1 MTIHVVVQ
9 GDTLYSIAANYKVPM
24 SQIAADNGLETPHH
38 LVPGQAL
45 VIRFPLTVHTVRPG
59 DTLTSIALQYNVS
72 LRQLYQKMKFG
83 PGRVLLSPISK
94 SPPVPLR

>member
-45 VIRFPLTVHTVRPG
+45 VIRFPLTVHIVRPG

-72 LRQLYQKMKFG
+72 LLNIYKN
-83 PGRVLLSPISK
+83 LSI
-94 SPPVPLR
+94 VFLEV

>member
-38 LVPGQAL
+38 LFPGQAL
-45 VIRFPLTVHTVRPG
+45 VIRFPFTVHIVRPG
-59 DTLTSIALQYNVS
+59 DMLA
-72 LRQLYQKMKFG
+72 
-83 PGRVLLSPISK
+83 
-94 SPPVPLR
+94 

>member
-45 VIRFPLTVHTVRPG
+45 VIRFPLTVI
-59 DTLTSIALQYNVS
+59 L
-72 LRQLYQKMKFG
+72 
-83 PGRVLLSPISK
+83 
-94 SPPVPLR
+94 